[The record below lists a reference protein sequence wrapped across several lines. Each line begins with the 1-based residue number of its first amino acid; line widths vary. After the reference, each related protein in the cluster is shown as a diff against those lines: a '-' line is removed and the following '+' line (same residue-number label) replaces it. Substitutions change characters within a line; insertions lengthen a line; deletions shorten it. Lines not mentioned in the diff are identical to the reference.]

1 MREDIK
7 ERIEVCSIGKVP
19 DGYKKCIAS
28 IIPNDWNEIDFCE
41 CATIQSGLVD
51 PKKQPYSDMK
61 HIGPE
66 NIEKDT
72 GRIVNVVR
80 AKDQGLIS
88 GKFAFDENSIIY
100 SKVRPKLNKVC
111 MPEFDGIC
119 SADCYVMQVKE
130 NINKEYLYWFI
141 LSEYFLKQAIA
152 CSMRT
157 KMPKVNQNEINSFKI
172 NVPSLREQSGI
183 VKTLKTYEYY
193 CELLQ
198 KLIKQKVKYFELLAE
213 QLLNGKIRIPN
224 STDKWK
230 EVKIGQF
237 IEEINEKTTHN
248 NQYEILSVTKNGICL
263 QKDQFNKQIA
273 SNDNIGYKIVRKGN
287 LVFSTMNLWMG
298 SLDVLNSYNIGM
310 VSPAYK
316 VFKFNSNIMLNEFGK
331 YYMKSKHMIWR
342 YKVNSEQ
349 GASVVRR
356 NLDLKGLLNNVVSIP
371 TVYEQ
376 RNIAEILMAA
386 EKEIKLLE
394 EKMQY
399 VQQEKKNMMKLLLS
413 GTVRMNEIYGDEL
426 YG

>member
-1 MREDIK
+1 M
-7 ERIEVCSIGKVP
+7 
-19 DGYKKCIAS
+19 
-28 IIPNDWNEIDFCE
+28 DFCE

-183 VKTLKTYEYY
+183 VKTLRTYEDY

-198 KLIKQKVKYFELLAE
+198 KLIKQKVKYFEWLAE
-213 QLLNGKIRIPN
+213 QLLNGKIRISN
-224 STDKWK
+224 STAKWK
-230 EVKIGQF
+230 KVKIGQF
-237 IEEINEKTTHN
+237 IDEINEKTTHN
-248 NQYEILSVTKNGICL
+248 NQYEILSVVVLRSTK
-263 QKDQFNKQIA
+263 
-273 SNDNIGYKIVRKGN
+273 
-287 LVFSTMNLWMG
+287 
-298 SLDVLNSYNIGM
+298 
-310 VSPAYK
+310 
-316 VFKFNSNIMLNEFGK
+316 
-331 YYMKSKHMIWR
+331 
-342 YKVNSEQ
+342 
-349 GASVVRR
+349 
-356 NLDLKGLLNNVVSIP
+356 
-371 TVYEQ
+371 Q
-376 RNIAEILMAA
+376 RCT
-386 EKEIKLLE
+386 
-394 EKMQY
+394 
-399 VQQEKKNMMKLLLS
+399 LS
-413 GTVRMNEIYGDEL
+413 CNEIII
-426 YG
+426 

>member
-1 MREDIK
+1 
-7 ERIEVCSIGKVP
+7 
-19 DGYKKCIAS
+19 
-28 IIPNDWNEIDFCE
+28 
-41 CATIQSGLVD
+41 
-51 PKKQPYSDMK
+51 MK

-152 CSMRT
+152 YSMRT

-183 VKTLKTYEYY
+183 VKTLRTYEDY

-198 KLIKQKVKYFELLAE
+198 KLIKQKVKYFEWLAE
-213 QLLNGKIRIPN
+213 QLLNGKIRISN
-224 STDKWK
+224 STAKWK
-230 EVKIGQF
+230 KVKIGQF
-237 IEEINEKTTHN
+237 IDEINEKTTHN

-273 SNDNIGYKIVRKGN
+273 SNDNIGYKIVK
-287 LVFSTMNLWMG
+287 
-298 SLDVLNSYNIGM
+298 
-310 VSPAYK
+310 
-316 VFKFNSNIMLNEFGK
+316 
-331 YYMKSKHMIWR
+331 
-342 YKVNSEQ
+342 
-349 GASVVRR
+349 
-356 NLDLKGLLNNVVSIP
+356 
-371 TVYEQ
+371 
-376 RNIAEILMAA
+376 
-386 EKEIKLLE
+386 KE
-394 EKMQY
+394 
-399 VQQEKKNMMKLLLS
+399 
-413 GTVRMNEIYGDEL
+413 T
-426 YG
+426 